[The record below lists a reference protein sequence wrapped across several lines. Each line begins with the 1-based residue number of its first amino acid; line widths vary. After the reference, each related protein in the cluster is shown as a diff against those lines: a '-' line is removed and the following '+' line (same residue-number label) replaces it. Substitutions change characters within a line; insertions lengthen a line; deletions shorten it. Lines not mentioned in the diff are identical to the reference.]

1 MTSKNESKELGFG
14 PKSEAWKKEKLKG
27 RLALYLCEKFT
38 HEDLASSMAHLII
51 ERSDFHET
59 SIQAAAEIAKEAA
72 QSVVIQAI
80 SAFKQHTRK
89 PHQENYKVTLGPI
102 AERSAAAQKA
112 AAHIAKKCWDTDPSA
127 RIGDVA
133 DKVYRALVGT
143 EHEAA
148 LPGSEDQV
156 REWIREVAPKAASRP
171 GRPRKKTP

>member
-72 QSVVIQAI
+72 QA
-80 SAFKQHTRK
+80 
-89 PHQENYKVTLGPI
+89 
-102 AERSAAAQKA
+102 RSS
-112 AAHIAKKCWDTDPSA
+112 W
-127 RIGDVA
+127 
-133 DKVYRALVGT
+133 
-143 EHEAA
+143 
-148 LPGSEDQV
+148 
-156 REWIREVAPKAASRP
+156 
-171 GRPRKKTP
+171 